1 MPKKVRNEAAPKE
14 VPKPAEGEVIC
25 VVKKT
30 LGGDHLSVRCLD
42 GVERLA
48 RIPGRM
54 KKKVWMREG
63 DVILAAP
70 WDIQSNKCDIVY
82 KYANDEVRK
91 LIDAGVINPDLL
103 EQLRG

>member
-1 MPKKVRNEAAPKE
+1 MPKKTQDNTTPREIPR
-14 VPKPAEGEVIC
+14 PAEGEVIC

-30 LGGDHLSVRCLD
+30 LGGDHLSVRCFD

-70 WDIQSNKCDIVY
+70 WDIQSNKCDVVY
-82 KYANDEVRK
+82 KYGNDEVRK
-91 LIDAGVINPDLL
+91 LIEFGVIDPNILD
-103 EQLRG
+103 QLRG